1 MILAG
6 ISRRS
11 RLNLLDSGK
20 FLPVSYSDLEQEENH
35 KDRR

>member
-6 ISRRS
+6 TSRRS
-11 RLNLLDSGK
+11 RLNLLDSGE
-20 FLPVSYSDLEQEENH
+20 FLLVSYSDLEREENH